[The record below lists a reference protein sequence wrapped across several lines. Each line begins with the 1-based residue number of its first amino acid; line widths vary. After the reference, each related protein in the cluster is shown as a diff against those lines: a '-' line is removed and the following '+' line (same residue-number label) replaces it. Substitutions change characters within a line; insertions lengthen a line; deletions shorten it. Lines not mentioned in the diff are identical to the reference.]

1 LSEEYL
7 RLRNDA
13 QRTRNFREA
22 MALAR
27 ARGQLISKRLATL
40 QASFLLGAMRQ
51 KMLHAPVKWPYSSGS
66 AVRYSARGGRSV
78 FYGQQSQSAARRMA
92 ATCHRR
98 DHIPTDDHMEERAVS
113 LAQELATRCFRSP
126 I

>member
-1 LSEEYL
+1 MRPGRHPVDGVAGSKPRANGPGEKTAKVRALSEEL
-7 RLRNDA
+7 CRPRNDA
-13 QRTRNFREA
+13 KRTRNFREA

-66 AVRYSARGGRSV
+66 AGRYSARGG
-78 FYGQQSQSAARRMA
+78 G
-92 ATCHRR
+92 
-98 DHIPTDDHMEERAVS
+98 
-113 LAQELATRCFRSP
+113 
-126 I
+126 